1 MGRSA
6 IFKLSLS
13 GMVIMFTEKVTE
25 IETEIETCWHYDLKS
40 VADRGIAQLKD

>member
-13 GMVIMFTEKVTE
+13 CMVIMFTEKVTE
-25 IETEIETCWHYDLKS
+25 IETCWHCDLKS
-40 VADRGIAQLKD
+40 VADRGLAQLKD

>member
-25 IETEIETCWHYDLKS
+25 TCWHYDLKS
-40 VADRGIAQLKD
+40 VADRGLAQLKD

>member
-25 IETEIETCWHYDLKS
+25 IETCWHYDLK
-40 VADRGIAQLKD
+40 VLPIEG